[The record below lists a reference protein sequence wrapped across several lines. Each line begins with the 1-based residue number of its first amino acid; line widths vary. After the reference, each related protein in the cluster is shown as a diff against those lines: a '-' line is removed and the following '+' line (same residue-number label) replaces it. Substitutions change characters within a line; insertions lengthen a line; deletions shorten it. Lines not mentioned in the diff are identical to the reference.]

1 MRALLADD
9 ERLARVALRRLL
21 KAHSDVAVVG
31 EAANAD
37 EVLSQVHRLHPDVL
51 FLDVEMPGCS
61 GLQLLERLEEPPP
74 VIFTTA
80 YESYAVRA
88 FDVSAVDYLVK
99 PIVAERLASALNKIR
114 ALMEGKIMGTRYAQ
128 RVFLREGERCWIAPV
143 NKIRLFE
150 SEGNY
155 TRVHF
160 GENRAMINKSLSVLA
175 ARLDPGIFFRASR
188 SHIVNLQQISSLQ
201 PQPDGALLATLSDGM
216 QIFVSRRQS
225 RTLKE
230 RLSL

>member
-21 KAHSDVAVVG
+21 KAHSDVEVVS
-31 EAANAD
+31 EAANAN
-37 EVLSQVHRLHPDVL
+37 EVLSQVHRLQPDVL
-51 FLDVEMPGCS
+51 FLDVQMPGCS
-61 GLQLLERLEEPPP
+61 GLELLERMEDPPP

-80 YESYAVRA
+80 YENYAVRA

-114 ALMEGKIMGTRYAQ
+114 GLMEGKIAGARYAQ
-128 RVFLREGERCWIAPV
+128 RVFLREGDHCWIAPV

-155 TRVHF
+155 TGPFWGKPGHDQQV
-160 GENRAMINKSLSVLA
+160 SLSTGGEARPRHILSCQPLTNRESA
-175 ARLDPGIFFRASR
+175 ANQRAATSAGR
-188 SHIVNLQQISSLQ
+188 SPAVNSL
-201 PQPDGALLATLSDGM
+201 
-216 QIFVSRRQS
+216 
-225 RTLKE
+225 
-230 RLSL
+230 

>member
-21 KAHSDVAVVG
+21 KAHSDVEVVS
-31 EAANAD
+31 EAANAN
-37 EVLSQVHRLHPDVL
+37 EVLAQVHRLQPDVL

-61 GLQLLERLEEPPP
+61 GLELLERMEDPPP

-80 YESYAVRA
+80 YENYAVRA
-88 FDVSAVDYLVK
+88 FDVSAIDYLIK
-99 PIVAERLASALNKIR
+99 PIVAERLASALNKVR
-114 ALMEGKIMGTRYAQ
+114 ALMEGKMAETRYAQ

-160 GENRAMINKSLSVLA
+160 GENRAMINKSLSVLEVK
-175 ARLDPGIFFRASR
+175 LDPGIFFRANR
-188 SHIVNLQQISSLQ
+188 SHIVNLQQISALQ
-201 PQPDGALLATLSDGM
+201 PQPDGGLLATLANGTEIS
-216 QIFVSRRQS
+216 VSRRQS
-225 RTLKE
+225 RALRE

>member
-9 ERLARVALRRLL
+9 ERLARAALRRLL
-21 KAHSDVAVVG
+21 KEHSDVAIVG
-31 EAANAD
+31 EAANSND
-37 EVLSQVHRLHPDVL
+37 VLSQLDRLHPDVL

-61 GLQLLERLEEPPP
+61 GLELLERLEEPPP

-88 FDVSAVDYLVK
+88 FDVSAIDYLVK

-114 ALMEGKIMGTRYAQ
+114 ALLDGKIAGARFAQ
-128 RVFLREGERCWIAPV
+128 RVFLREGERCWIATV
-143 NKIRLFE
+143 NKIRLLE

-160 GENRAMINKSLSVLA
+160 GENRAMISKSLSVLE
-175 ARLDPGIFFRASR
+175 ARLDPGLFFRASR
-188 SHIVNLQQISSLQ
+188 SHIVNLQQINSLQ
-201 PQPDGALLATLSDGM
+201 PQPDGGLLATLSDGT
-216 QIFVSRRQS
+216 QISVSRRQS
-225 RTLKE
+225 RKLRE
-230 RLSL
+230 RLTL

>member
-9 ERLARVALRRLL
+9 ERLARAALRRLL
-21 KAHSDVAVVG
+21 QAHSDVMVIG
-31 EAANAD
+31 EASNAA
-37 EVLSQVHRLHPDVL
+37 EVLSQIHRLHPDVL

-61 GLQLLERLEEPPP
+61 GLELLEQLDEPPP

-80 YESYAVRA
+80 HEIYAVRA
-88 FDVSAVDYLVK
+88 FDVSAIDYLVK

-114 ALMEGKIMGTRYAQ
+114 ALVDGRITGTRYAQ
-128 RVFLREGERCWIAPV
+128 RVFLREGERCWIAAV
-143 NKIRLFE
+143 SKIRLFE

-160 GENRAMINKSLSVLA
+160 GENRALINKSLSVLEA
-175 ARLDPGIFFRASR
+175 KLDPGMFFRASR

-201 PQPDGALLATLSDGM
+201 PQADGALLATLSNGV
-216 QIFVSRRQS
+216 QIPVSRRQS
-225 RTLKE
+225 RALRD